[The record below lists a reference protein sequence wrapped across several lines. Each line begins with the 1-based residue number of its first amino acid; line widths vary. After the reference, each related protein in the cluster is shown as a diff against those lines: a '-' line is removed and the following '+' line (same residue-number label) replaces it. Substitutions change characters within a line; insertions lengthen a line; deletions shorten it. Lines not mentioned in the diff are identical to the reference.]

1 MNEKI
6 TAQNEGEHPDALNQ
20 VDQAFESEPVY
31 RNQRKRY
38 PWWVESVDEITTATD
53 RSKAKPMDIRKSTV
67 LIENRFF
74 TPENLEEMVKKYS
87 EKGLTRYTG
96 VEKAIELHRKKWD
109 FMSSHI
115 RENAPGFNH
124 EDWALYYAAFSVQY
138 NMSFDFE
145 ELTEKSAFRNVHEVY
160 RLKPWEGSRLEASKR
175 IEKAAIALGASQVGF
190 TMLDPMY
197 LYEQAKYPPEMKYV
211 IMIFSRWSP
220 EGDRRRDTAL
230 GAMDNRICTSRE
242 NLMIAALRN
251 FIRGLGYKERP
262 LGAPQIPF
270 GIMAGLGEL
279 GRTNRMVSPLVGAG
293 GRLRGLVTDL
303 PLAIDK
309 PIDFG
314 LQEFCRHCK
323 KCADACPVS
332 ALSKDKEPTW
342 EPKGEWNAPGKR
354 VYYEDSVRC
363 NSYYTLRSTVCSLCM
378 AACPWT
384 KQSRTSLHKVSKAV
398 SAKLPFLSK
407 FMVFMDDLFG
417 YGPTNDPE
425 LIEKWW
431 DLDLPEYGL
440 DPRHR

>member
-1 MNEKI
+1 MKEEK
-6 TAQNEGEHPDALNQ
+6 AAVSDGEH
-20 VDQAFESEPVY
+20 SEPLSQADQTPEPETVY
-31 RNQRKRY
+31 RDQKKRY
-38 PWWVESVDEITTATD
+38 PWWVKSVDEITTATD
-53 RSKAKPMDIRKSTV
+53 KSKLKRMDIFKSTV
-67 LIENRFF
+67 LAENRFF
-74 TPENLEEMVKKYS
+74 TPENLKESVEKYA

-96 VEKAIELHRKKWD
+96 VEKAIELHHNKWD
-109 FMSSHI
+109 FMSNQI
-115 RENAPGFNH
+115 RKNTPGFTH
-124 EDWALYYAAFSVQY
+124 EDWALYYAAFSTQY
-138 NMSFDFE
+138 NMSFGFD
-145 ELTEKSAFRNVHEVY
+145 ELTEKSAFKNVHEAY
-160 RLKPWEGSRLEASKR
+160 GLKPWQGSRLDASKR

-190 TMLDPMY
+190 TMLDPTHVY
-197 LYEQAKYPPEMKYV
+197 VQAEYPPEMKYV

-251 FIRGLGYKERP
+251 FIRGLGYKQMP
-262 LGAPQIPF
+262 LMAPMIPAA
-270 GIMAGLGEL
+270 IQAGLGEL
-279 GRTNRMVSPLVGAG
+279 GRTNRLVSPLAGGG

-314 LQEFCRHCK
+314 MQEFCRHCK
-323 KCADACPVS
+323 KCADACPVG

-342 EPKGEWNAPGKR
+342 EPQGEWNNPGKLA
-354 VYYEDSVRC
+354 YYENSVKC
-363 NSYYTLRSTVCSLCM
+363 SSYYTLRSTVCSLCM

-384 KQSRTSLHKVSKAV
+384 KQAQTSLHKVSKAI
-398 SAKLPFLSK
+398 SAKLPSLSR

-431 DLDLPEYGL
+431 DLDLPAYGL